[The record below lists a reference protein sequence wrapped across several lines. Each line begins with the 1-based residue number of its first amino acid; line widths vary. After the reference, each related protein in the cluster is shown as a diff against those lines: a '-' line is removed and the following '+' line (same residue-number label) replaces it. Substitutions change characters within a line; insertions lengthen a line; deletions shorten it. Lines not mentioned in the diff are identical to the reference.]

1 MNTIMELSFENN
13 KSGNGGYITLK
24 NSAEDVGRLTY
35 TIVPELKKLIVSY
48 VMVFPK
54 FEGQGLGKKLVARAE
69 EIAKHH
75 DKQKMTV
82 TSGVGVR
89 DYYRNLGY
97 IFEPPYLV
105 KKLV

>member
-1 MNTIMELSFENN
+1 MDLSFENN

-54 FEGQGLGKKLVARAE
+54 FEGQGLGKKLVEKSVDFARKNGWK
-69 EIAKHH
+69 IKRP
-75 DKQKMTV
+75 TV
-82 TSGVGVR
+82 RLQTGKKYCVR
-89 DYYRNLGY
+89 LP
-97 IFEPPYLV
+97 IISTEAF
-105 KKLV
+105 

>member
-1 MNTIMELSFENN
+1 MDLSFENN

-54 FEGQGLGKKLVARAE
+54 FEGQGLGKKLVEKSVDFARKNGWKIKAHCSYAHAVLSRKDDVE
-69 EIAKHH
+69 DI
-75 DKQKMTV
+75 
-82 TSGVGVR
+82 
-89 DYYRNLGY
+89 
-97 IFEPPYLV
+97 LV
-105 KKLV
+105 S